1 MGPRVLL
8 LLAWLSAALASAAP
22 TLQVPEHDPVAAA
35 RALIHRRLGASYNDQ
50 ITLKVIEAE
59 KDGLDVFEI
68 GNDGDKVAIGGSSAT
83 AIAYGLQWYLKT
95 AVHTQ
100 TDWDNH
106 KLQLPPVLPK
116 VETAV
121 RKKRSAKYTYYQN
134 VCTVSYSS
142 WAWSWDEWERHID
155 WMALNGINIPLAFTG
170 QEKVW
175 QNVFKNHYNISDTG
189 LHKFFAGSAFLAWGR
204 MGNLRGSWVKG
215 PLPQAFIDD
224 QFQLQLRILDRY
236 KEYGMI
242 AALPAFAGHI
252 PEELHVKHPNA
263 KWSRSPNWGN
273 FTDEFCCVY
282 MLDAED
288 PLYLD
293 IGKKFIEEQTR
304 MYNYTSSLYQ
314 CDTYN
319 EMDPDTTD
327 PTELAAAS
335 KAVIDSMLAAD
346 PKAVWLMQG
355 WLFMSGYW
363 TKELTKAYLSG
374 VSNDQMIILDLYSEV
389 SPIWRKMDNYF
400 GKSWIYCVLHN
411 FGGNTGLRG
420 DLPTIASDPVRSNHD
435 SNGTMIGVGLT
446 MEGIFQN
453 YVVYDLTL
461 QMAWEDKPV
470 DTTSWI
476 KDFAYRRYHSQ
487 NEHAQKAWQILL
499 SSVYNRTLGYGGVTK
514 NLATIFPH
522 WDLVRDG
529 FMPTVITY
537 DPKDVVRAWEHLL
550 SASDELS
557 SVDTFRHDVTD
568 LTRQFLSDHMLVLY
582 LKLRQDYFD
591 KAVEPAILCTYKSKI
606 LRLIQHLDEIL
617 ATNEDFLLGNWI
629 RDAKALGHGDKELE
643 LYYEYEARNQV
654 TRWGDHNDNVLHDY
668 ACKEW
673 SGLMKGYYLGRWR
686 IWLTEVCDAYT
697 QQREID
703 SEVLKNARESYELKW
718 QLGREP
724 YPTATRGDTIAISK
738 RLYSEYV
745 VTPATVS
752 TGGLLFSVIGPVGDA
767 DTM

>member
-1 MGPRVLL
+1 VI
-8 LLAWLSAALASAAP
+8 AADA
-22 TLQVPEHDPVAAA
+22 
-35 RALIHRRLGASYNDQ
+35 
-50 ITLKVIEAE
+50 
-59 KDGLDVFEI
+59 DGLDVFEI
-68 GNDGDKVAIGGSSAT
+68 GNDGNKISISGSSGT

-95 AVHTQ
+95 TVHTQ

-116 VETAV
+116 VETTL
-121 RKKRSAKYTYYQN
+121 RQKRSAKYTYYQN

-142 WAWSWDEWERHID
+142 WAWSWEQWERHID

-175 QNVFKNHYNISDTG
+175 QQVFKTHYNISDAG
-189 LHKFFAGSAFLAWGR
+189 LGKFFAGAAFLAWGR

-224 QFQLQLRILDRY
+224 QFALQLQILDRY
-236 KEYGMI
+236 KTYGMV

-263 KWSRSPNWGN
+263 KWTRSPNWGN

-282 MLDAED
+282 MLDAKD

-293 IGKKFIEEQTR
+293 IGTKFIQEQTR

-327 PTELAAAS
+327 TTELATAAKS
-335 KAVIDSMLAAD
+335 VIDSMLAAD

-355 WLFMSGYW
+355 WLFMSDYW
-363 TKELTKAYLSG
+363 TKELTRAYLSG
-374 VSNDQMIILDLYSEV
+374 VSNDHMIILDLYSEV
-389 SPIWRKMDNYF
+389 SPIWAKMDNYF

-411 FGGNTGLRG
+411 FGGNTGMRG
-420 DLPTIASDPVRSNHD
+420 DLPTLGQDPVVSNQA
-435 SNGTMIGVGLT
+435 SQGTMIGVGLT

-461 QMAWEDKPV
+461 QMAWQSTPV
-470 DTTSWI
+470 NTIEWVNDYV
-476 KDFAYRRYHSQ
+476 YRRYHTP
-487 NEHAQKAWQILL
+487 NDHAQQAWRVLHR
-499 SSVYNRTLGYGGVTK
+499 SVYNRTKAYGGVTK
-514 NLATIFPH
+514 NLATVFPH
-522 WDLVRDG
+522 WQLDRDG

-537 DPKDVVRAWEHLL
+537 DPEDVVRAWKLL
-550 SASDELS
+550 LAASDALGEI
-557 SVDTFRHDVTD
+557 DTFRHDVVD
-568 LTRQFLSDHMLVLY
+568 VTRQFLSDRM
-582 LKLRQDYFD
+582 LKLYQTLKQAYNG
-591 KAVEPAILCTYKSKI
+591 KTVSPETLCALNTKL
-606 LRLIQHLDEIL
+606 LRVIQHLDEIL
-617 ATNEDFLLGNWI
+617 GTNEDFLLGSWI
-629 RDAKALGHGDKELE
+629 RDARAMGHGNAELE
-643 LYYEYEARNQV
+643 TYYEYEARNQV

-686 IWLTEVCDAYT
+686 IWLTEVCHAYT
-697 QQREID
+697 EKREMNA
-703 SEVLKNARESYELKW
+703 SVLKNAREGYELKW

-724 YPTATRGDTIAISK
+724 YPTTPRGDTIAISK
-738 RLYSEYV
+738 RLYSEYIDSAAI
-745 VTPATVS
+745 TTG
-752 TGGLLFSVIGPVGDA
+752 GGLLWDVDGRLTVADDA
-767 DTM
+767 AAESM